1 MKDIYNIIDNLEF
14 ETEEDK
20 EQIKRASKLTD
31 YTLINEDD
39 TKEKICR
46 KKAIEILGKE
56 LYVSGLERS
65 AFHWTAFRTKD
76 NIGVLFDSSKL
87 FKESD

>member
-1 MKDIYNIIDNLEF
+1 MKNIINLIDNLES
-14 ETEEDK
+14 ETLENK
-20 EQIKRASKLTD
+20 EQIKRAMKCTK
-31 YTLINEDD
+31 YILINEDD

-46 KKAIEILGKE
+46 KKAVEILGDE

-76 NIGVLFDSSKL
+76 NIGVMFDSSDL
-87 FKESD
+87 FKEY